1 MGYSERIRRAIY
13 DSSALMLLYHG
24 VSLFDDV
31 ATLLVSNPKCLVPVQ
46 VVQELRRLAASARQL
61 HRRRAAALALQAL
74 EGRCEVVE
82 VDADSADEALIKL
95 AVELPDAI
103 IVTADNELRRRLR
116 EMGLPNIYYRRSR
129 HGMELEGA

>member
-1 MGYSERIRRAIY
+1 MGYSARIRRAVY
-13 DSSALMLLYHG
+13 DSSALMLLYSG

-31 ATLLVSNPKCLVPVQ
+31 ASLLVSNPRCIVPAQ
-46 VVQELRRLAASARQL
+46 VVRELRSIASTAKQL
-61 HRRRAAALALQAL
+61 HRRRAASLALRAV

-82 VDADSADEALIKL
+82 VDADNADDALIKL